1 MGLFSLEPESSP
13 EWGAESDLLETG
25 FDPFR
30 PPENDPDEPELL
42 VAAAGPRVRNG
53 ETGEPRSSSRK
64 SGLLNPMTSET
75 GFPEECDIVN
85 LIFSG
90 NKQKVR
96 VRASG
101 VES

>member
-13 EWGAESDLLETG
+13 ESDLLGTG
-25 FDPFR
+25 FR

-42 VAAAGPRVRNG
+42 LAAAGPRVRNG

-75 GFPEECDIVN
+75 GFPEECDIVI